1 MAKSVLA
8 RVIMARFFLRCAA
21 MRRLWLSHVT
31 ICGAFL
37 EADGDRTELCMPS
50 KKPIRVLQVHSDL
63 QWGGVEGW
71 LLQVSRA
78 IDRSVF
84 QFDFFAASVDPVWQD
99 AIDSMRLGLIP
110 SPRPRKFWSYVRSLR
125 RVLESRP
132 GYDAIHCH
140 FTDHGGVL
148 LRQAARAGVPL
159 RIAHSHIDAAPLLS
173 ELSVVRRAYIRVQNG
188 ILRRYATRG
197 IAASGAAAVSM
208 FGEAWRSDPRWSI
221 LHCGIDLAPFDVPG
235 AAVRTELGF
244 EPGDI
249 VFGHVGRFTEQK
261 NHGFLVDVAQRLCA
275 RLPRAKFLWIG
286 EGPLRHA
293 IEERLRATGLR
304 ERVTIL
310 SRCANVPAL
319 MRGAMDAF
327 LFPSRFEG
335 LGLAV
340 VEAQAAGLRCFVAD
354 RVPVEADVVAPLVT
368 RLSLSDGADQWASTI
383 TGGLQDNA
391 PVSPRQA
398 LDSVRQSSFNIETS
412 ARRLEEVYCG
422 RC

>member
-1 MAKSVLA
+1 M
-8 RVIMARFFLRCAA
+8 
-21 MRRLWLSHVT
+21 
-31 ICGAFL
+31 
-37 EADGDRTELCMPS
+37 DS
-50 KKPIRVLQVHSDL
+50 KKPIRVLHVHSDL
-63 QWGGVEGW
+63 HWGGVERW
-71 LLQVSRA
+71 LMQVTRA
-78 IDRSVF
+78 IDRSAF
-84 QFDFFAASVDPVWQD
+84 HFDFFAASVDPAWQE
-99 AIDSMRLGLIP
+99 AIDSMRLGLLP
-110 SPRPRKFWSYVRSLR
+110 SPRPRKFCSYVRSLR

-132 GYDAIHCH
+132 AYDAIHCH

-148 LRQAARAGVPL
+148 LHQAARAGVPL
-159 RIAHSHIDAAPLLS
+159 RIAHSHIDAAPILS
-173 ELSVVRRAYIRVQNG
+173 EIGAVRRAYFRVQNR

-208 FGEAWRSDPRWSI
+208 FGEGWQSDPRWSI
-221 LHCGIDLAPFDVPG
+221 LHCGIDLAPFEVSDT
-235 AAVRTELGF
+235 AVRTELGF

-249 VFGHVGRFTEQK
+249 VFGHVGRFTDQK

-275 RLPRAKFLWIG
+275 SVPRAKFLWIG
-286 EGPLRHA
+286 EGPMRHA

-304 ERVTIL
+304 DRVTIL

-354 RVPVEADVVAPLVT
+354 RVPGEADVVAPLVT
-368 RLSLSDGADQWASTI
+368 RLSLSDGPDQWASTI
-383 TGGLQDNA
+383 VNGLLDNA

-398 LDSVRQSSFNIETS
+398 LDAVRRSLFNIESS

-422 RC
+422 RR